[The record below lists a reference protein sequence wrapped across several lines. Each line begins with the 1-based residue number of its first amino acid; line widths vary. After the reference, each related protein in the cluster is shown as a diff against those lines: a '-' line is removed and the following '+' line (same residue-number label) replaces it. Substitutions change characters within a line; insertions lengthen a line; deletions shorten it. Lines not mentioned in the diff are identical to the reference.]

1 MPQVAY
7 TVFCKAFFCTISIIL
22 LKEEN
27 YMETKTIISDLR
39 MLGIGRQYLGYNIT
53 IQAVRMV
60 LNDENRLL
68 CIKQGVFVPLSEKQQ
83 CDWRTIERNIRTIIH
98 RAWTINR
105 PYLSELAG
113 YPLQQEPTVT
123 EFVEMLSAH
132 ILR

>member
-1 MPQVAY
+1 
-7 TVFCKAFFCTISIIL
+7 
-22 LKEEN
+22 
-27 YMETKTIISDLR
+27 METKIITADLR
-39 MLGIGRQYLGYNIT
+39 TLGIGRQYLGYNIT

-98 RAWTINR
+98 RAWHVNR

-113 YPLQQEPTVT
+113 YPMHQEPTVT

-132 ILR
+132 ILRQYAS